1 MGSNKKSLG
10 VIGMA
15 SILFLMAFVVG
26 ATATESGSCA
36 PSDTKGTCE
45 VQSIEHQPQD
55 VMKEGFVVV
64 KGTEPRP
71 KEVMKEGFVVVKGTE
86 PRPKEVMKEGFVAV
100 KGTEPRPAEP
110 RPEEVMKEGFVAVK
124 GTEPRPKEVMKEG
137 FVVVKGTE
145 PRPAEPRPE
154 EVMKEGFVAVK
165 GTEPRPK
172 EVMKE
177 GFVVVKGTEPRPKEV
192 LKEGFVVVKGTE
204 PRPKEVM
211 KEGFSLDSIADAI
224 GKSEHMQESVK
235 ALCASTD
242 FKELCEKS
250 LARAN
255 HSHDPKK
262 LLNAAFSVAWENLS
276 ESMSKSALLKRAD
289 KDPRTHEALDICK
302 EVLNHSIEDL
312 KRSSH
317 KVEESTTINVEHGND
332 LKVWLSAA
340 ITFEETCLDAFQNT
354 TGDTGEKMRH
364 LLKTAMELT
373 SNALAMLTKLTE
385 LLKTLEIPGFSRRLL
400 EDAAAVDSTGEF
412 PKFVDAPTRR
422 LLTAPPSSIK
432 PDMVVSKDGSGKFNN
447 INAALATIPPKSNR
461 TVIILIKAGV
471 YSEYVVVP
479 RKVNNV
485 VFMGEGPGKTV
496 ITGNK
501 NFIDGVGTYKTA
513 TVVVEGEGFVCRD
526 LTIEN
531 RAGAAKHQAVALRV
545 SADMAVFH
553 NCNIEAYQDTLYAH
567 SYRQFYR
574 GCTITDTI
582 DFIFGDAAA
591 VFQNC
596 KMIVRKPMENQACM
610 VTAQGRK
617 DSRSVG
623 GTVLQACEI
632 LPDPALKG
640 VTPPVK
646 VYLGRPWKEF
656 SRTIIMSSFIDGFIA
671 PEGWSP
677 WQGDFALNTLWYAE
691 YGNRGP
697 GANTASRVKWGGYK
711 KNISPEIAKQFSP
724 SVFLE
729 GDAWIKRT
737 AAAPIYVWGVKF
749 KSVVFAFTGI
759 SRPSMN
765 SLMLSLVTVL
775 PRFRSCSAA
784 HRRSSVNTVERR
796 GIREVVDINRM
807 PEISR
812 RLVEVGFNA
821 SSELHPVGVV
831 ITRVA
836 RCQWSQLWTLVLHS
850 FGGIQVLS

>member
-1 MGSNKKSLG
+1 MGSNKKSVG

-55 VMKEGFVVV
+55 VTKEGFVVVKGTEPRPKEVMKEGFVVVKGTEPRPKEDMKEGFVVV

-86 PRPKEVMKEGFVAV
+86 PRPKEDM
-100 KGTEPRPAEP
+100 
-110 RPEEVMKEGFVAVK
+110 
-124 GTEPRPKEVMKEG
+124 
-137 FVVVKGTE
+137 
-145 PRPAEPRPE
+145 
-154 EVMKEGFVAVK
+154 
-165 GTEPRPK
+165 
-172 EVMKE
+172 
-177 GFVVVKGTEPRPKEV
+177 
-192 LKEGFVVVKGTE
+192 KEGFVVVKGTE

-211 KEGFSLDSIADAI
+211 KEGFVAVQGIEHRPKEVMKEGFVAVQGIEHRPKEVTKEGFVAVQGIEHRPKEVTKEGFVAVQGIEHRPKEVAKEGFVAVQGIEHRPKEVMKEGFSLDSIADAV
-224 GKSEHMQESVK
+224 GKSEHLQESVK

-276 ESMSKSALLKRAD
+276 ESMSKSALLKRAN

-432 PDMVVSKDGSGKFNN
+432 PDMVVSKDGSGKFNS

-574 GCTITDTI
+574 GCTITGTI
-582 DFIFGDAAA
+582 DFIFGDAGA

-737 AAAPIYVWGVKF
+737 GVPYT
-749 KSVVFAFTGI
+749 A
-759 SRPSMN
+759 
-765 SLMLSLVTVL
+765 
-775 PRFRSCSAA
+775 
-784 HRRSSVNTVERR
+784 
-796 GIREVVDINRM
+796 
-807 PEISR
+807 
-812 RLVEVGFNA
+812 
-821 SSELHPVGVV
+821 
-831 ITRVA
+831 
-836 RCQWSQLWTLVLHS
+836 
-850 FGGIQVLS
+850 